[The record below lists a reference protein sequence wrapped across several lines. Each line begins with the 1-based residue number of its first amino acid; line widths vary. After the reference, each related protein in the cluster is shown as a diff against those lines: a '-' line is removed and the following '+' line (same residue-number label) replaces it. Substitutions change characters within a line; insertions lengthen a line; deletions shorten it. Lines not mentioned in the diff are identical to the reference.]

1 MRKDIPHIIVY
12 LVFIIVFNVVFFLFK
27 PEETHAG
34 IWISYTFIHL
44 AYIAVVITQ
53 VLDKKNKEV
62 TLNLSSYLISLI
74 YFIIEFIIGVAFI
87 IINPAEYKLSIAL
100 QLALAGIY
108 VVVLI
113 ANLIVNKNIT
123 NSIEST
129 ERARDYVK
137 GVTSIINAILCNKY
151 DERVLK
157 KLRNLYDVVHS
168 SPIRTNSNA
177 AIIELEIE
185 DRVRNL
191 ENIISLMGI
200 NEQIFEIDSL
210 INLANKRNIIVM
222 KDS

>member
-27 PEETHAG
+27 PEEAHAG

-53 VLDKKNKEV
+53 GLDKKNKEV
-62 TLNLSSYLISLI
+62 ALNLSSYLISLI
-74 YFIIEFIIGVAFI
+74 YFIIEFIIGVTFI
-87 IINPAEYKLSIAL
+87 IINTTEYKLSIAL
-100 QLALAGIY
+100 QLALASIY

-113 ANLIVNKNIT
+113 TNLIVNKNIT
-123 NSIEST
+123 NSVEST

-137 GVTSIINAILCNKY
+137 GVPSVINAILCNKY

-157 KLRNLYDVVHS
+157 KLKNLYDVIHS

-177 AIIELEIE
+177 AIIEIEIE
-185 DRVRNL
+185 DRIRNL
-191 ENIISLMGI
+191 ENIISVMGI
-200 NEQIFEIDSL
+200 DEQIFEIDSL